1 MQKTKNSRIYY
12 INLLRVIA
20 IFLVIINHGPTLR
33 DGSVPDQL
41 SLLFSE
47 AAVPVFF
54 MASGAVL
61 LQKESPGFIK
71 YLRRLITVY
80 AAMTVWRLIYL
91 VLAVPAGYA
100 GLANASAADVI
111 NYLFF
116 FGSLDGIPAGHLW
129 FMTAYLAIYSMLP
142 LLHSLYGPDSGLDK
156 AKSRDRKAFALFFLV
171 LLYGVSIFPMTWN
184 VILGRF
190 GVTIWPLYEEWN
202 PFGRYAYTFFF
213 FVLGGVL
220 HKLLYGKLAT
230 LQDPFYRRFFAG
242 ISVLMM
248 LSGLGGLALV
258 ARMMFGTFG
267 WTSQYVTGAYQLSS
281 TAVLSTGLFLCVMLL
296 SENRQPVQKAQ
307 SVQETEAIK
316 SGEAEYPIRESKWR
330 RLIALLGSD
339 TMGIYYVHILLV
351 QKISMVFYHIDWLGI
366 TSNVVK
372 TLIVLLL
379 SVLFTEAVKRIPLI
393 RHLVR

>member
-1 MQKTKNSRIYY
+1 MQKTTNNRIYY
-12 INLLRVIA
+12 INLLRAIA

-61 LQKESPGFIK
+61 LSKQAPDFKK

-156 AKSRDRKAFALFFLV
+156 PRAATGRHSHCSFWFFCMAFPSF
-171 LLYGVSIFPMTWN
+171 
-184 VILGRF
+184 R
-190 GVTIWPLYEEWN
+190 
-202 PFGRYAYTFFF
+202 
-213 FVLGGVL
+213 
-220 HKLLYGKLAT
+220 
-230 LQDPFYRRFFAG
+230 
-242 ISVLMM
+242 
-248 LSGLGGLALV
+248 
-258 ARMMFGTFG
+258 
-267 WTSQYVTGAYQLSS
+267 
-281 TAVLSTGLFLCVMLL
+281 
-296 SENRQPVQKAQ
+296 
-307 SVQETEAIK
+307 
-316 SGEAEYPIRESKWR
+316 
-330 RLIALLGSD
+330 
-339 TMGIYYVHILLV
+339 
-351 QKISMVFYHIDWLGI
+351 
-366 TSNVVK
+366 
-372 TLIVLLL
+372 
-379 SVLFTEAVKRIPLI
+379 
-393 RHLVR
+393 